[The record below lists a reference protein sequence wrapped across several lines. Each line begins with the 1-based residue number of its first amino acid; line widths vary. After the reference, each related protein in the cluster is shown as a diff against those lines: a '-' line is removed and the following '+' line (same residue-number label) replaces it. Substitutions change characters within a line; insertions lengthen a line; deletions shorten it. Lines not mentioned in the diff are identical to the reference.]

1 MEQFLKNFFN
11 DNSVC
16 IGLCDLK
23 RKTDEM
29 KVSFSSQIQ
38 YQQPVQKTV
47 QQPKP
52 QKQTLAQKF
61 AEQQKEYAAK
71 QAYLEEQRRIYAE
84 MQRKVQLME
93 QQNAQQRL
101 VQQKAVYSQA
111 RTTANN
117 VNSYR
122 QAVAK
127 QQAPQTR
134 VIVNGNMKKV
144 VSAAVPARY

>member
-23 RKTDEM
+23 RKTNEV
-29 KVSFSSQIQ
+29 KINFAAQTN
-38 YQQPVQKTV
+38 YQQPVQKAAH
-47 QQPKP
+47 

-93 QQNAQQRL
+93 QQNAQQRR
-101 VQQKAVYSQA
+101 VQQKAVY
-111 RTTANN
+111 TAAKTSSVNN
-117 VNSYR
+117 PYR
-122 QAVAK
+122 QVVQK
-127 QQAPQTR
+127 QQTPQER